1 MARIMILVAAV
12 AAALTVGLST
22 QATGQ
27 TPAQCPPGANQNPAF
42 CNTPCP
48 PGTTNTNYC
57 QSPCPPGVN
66 RPDYCENPPVH
77 RPEPDARR

>member
-1 MARIMILVAAV
+1 MSRCLILIAAI
-12 AAALTVGLST
+12 AALTVGLST

-48 PGTTNTNYC
+48 PGTTNTELL
-57 QSPCPPGVN
+57 
-66 RPDYCENPPVH
+66 PDAVPARREPARLLREPRH
-77 RPEPDARR
+77 RPEADARR